1 MIEPKMERIAIIIII
16 GSLVIGNVFFGFN
29 YFTLSREIGG
39 VKSGQSKVET
49 NEKIINFTS
58 MFIEKVLQAD
68 TEVDFET
75 RLTLENAV
83 RDLKDA
89 EVMAEWQN
97 FIKSKTEKEAQDSVK
112 MLLGILIDKIQK

>member
-97 FIKSKTEKEAQDSVK
+97 FTGSGAEADAQNSVK
-112 MLLGILIDKIQK
+112 KLLGILIGKIQK